1 MTLFDS
7 PASPS
12 ARRLRAGVFLC
23 VGALSLIGLSGC
35 TAAAGPSASGSASA
49 PATGGSSSSS
59 ATATATGTATPTPT
73 PTPAGTAVT
82 LTCAGL
88 LTPDDVYAFNPNY
101 GTDPSYAPTSASAK
115 TAASFQGLTCG
126 LLNQSSGDKVE
137 FTLTQP
143 NTVLMMQQQ
152 DKAVASSKIVPTY
165 GTPPAVQGFFAVSG
179 GTGEA
184 QVFTTTYWLT
194 ISSADFAE
202 PGDAEALVTAALGH
216 LK

>member
-35 TAAAGPSASGSASA
+35 AADAAPSASGSASA
-49 PATGGSSSSS
+49 PATGGSSSSAS
-59 ATATATGTATPTPT
+59 ASAAATATPTPT
-73 PTPAGTAVT
+73 PTPAGTAVAM
-82 LTCAGL
+82 TCTDL
-88 LTPDDVYAFNPNY
+88 LTLDDVYAFNPNY
-101 GTDPSYAPTSASAK
+101 GTDPSYKPTSASAK

-126 LLNQSSGDKVE
+126 LLNQSSDGTIE
-137 FTLTQP
+137 ISLTQP
-143 NTVLMMQQQ
+143 NAQLMTQQQ

-165 GTPPAVQGFFAVSG
+165 GTPPTAQGFFAVTNG
-179 GTGEA
+179 IGEA
-184 QVFTTTYWLT
+184 QVFTDTYWLT
-194 ISSADFAE
+194 ISSSNFLE
-202 PGDAEALVTAALGH
+202 PGDAESLVSAALGH

>member
-35 TAAAGPSASGSASA
+35 AADAAPSASGSATSSA
-49 PATGGSSSSS
+49 PGGSSSSASEAAS
-59 ATATATGTATPTPT
+59 ATATPTPT
-73 PTPAGTAVT
+73 PTPAGTAVALACT
-82 LTCAGL
+82 DL
-88 LTPDDVYAFNPNY
+88 LTLDDVYAFNPNF
-101 GTDPSYAPTSASAK
+101 GTDPSYKPTSASAK

-126 LLNQSSGDKVE
+126 LLNQSSGDKIE

-143 NTVLMMQQQ
+143 NAVLMTQQQ

-165 GTPPAVQGFFAVSG
+165 GTPPAVQGFFSANAGV
-179 GTGEA
+179 GEA
-184 QVFTTTYWLT
+184 QVFTDKYWLT
-194 ISSADFAE
+194 FSSSDFAE
-202 PGDAEALVTAALGH
+202 PGDAEALVSAALGH

>member
-1 MTLFDS
+1 VTLFDS

-35 TAAAGPSASGSASA
+35 AADAAPAASGSASA
-49 PATGGSSSSS
+49 PATGGSSSS
-59 ATATATGTATPTPT
+59 ATASASATATPTPT
-73 PTPAGTAVT
+73 PTPAGTAIA
-82 LTCAGL
+82 LTCAEL

-101 GTDPSYAPTSASAK
+101 GTDPAYQPTSASAK

-126 LLNQSSGDKVE
+126 LLNQTGGGTIEIS
-137 FTLTQP
+137 LAQP
-143 NTVLMMQQQ
+143 NAVLMTQQQ

-165 GTPPAVQGFFAVSG
+165 GTPPAAQGFFVVAG

-184 QVFTTTYWLT
+184 QVFTDTYWLT
-194 ISSADFAE
+194 ISSSDFAE
-202 PGDAEALVTAALGH
+202 PGDAESLVSAALGH